1 MADGLAEALLGLN
14 VPASQSPYA
23 IGQQAIAQVTPNLI
37 TPYTSTGKAIGLS
50 LGSVLLQSLLAY
62 QARSSA
68 LQDTLQANTLAN
80 QMLKMQTPEER
91 TAFIGQQDV
100 SPVIGGRLSTLSTA
114 LTQQELAR
122 KAETDL
128 LKQKKIAELTAPA
141 EFYGTPEG
149 KTAWQQE
156 LERIKAESLAKY
168 AGLSGMY
175 GAKGSGDEKTISD
188 LRKEINQRPEVKEFS
203 KLKSAA
209 EVVAK
214 AAEDPSAVASMELVK
229 RAVHL
234 IEPGLA
240 ALQGETNAVRNSAS
254 IPGAWKASMEQALT
268 GQGGLD
274 PLVRDGIVKMAER
287 AYDVSKTKYDDISQF
302 YSKEAITRGV
312 DPERLFYLGKAPS
325 FTELKTKATANVEGD
340 IARLQAVLTNPQASE
355 ATKNAAIQEINRLL
369 GE

>member
-14 VPASQSPYA
+14 VSAADSPYA
-23 IGQQAIAQVTPNLI
+23 VGQQAIAQATPQLI

-80 QMLKMQTPEER
+80 QMLKLQTPEER
-91 TAFIGQQDV
+91 TAFIGQADV
-100 SPVIGGRLSTLSTA
+100 SPLIGSKLSTLATA
-114 LTQQELAR
+114 LTQQEQAR
-122 KAETDL
+122 KLETDL
-128 LKQKKIAELTAPA
+128 LKQKKIAELAAPA
-141 EFYGTPEG
+141 EFYATPEG
-149 KTAWQQE
+149 ETAWQKE
-156 LERIKAESLAKY
+156 LKRIEAESKAKY
-168 AGLSGMY
+168 SGLSGVY
-175 GAKGSGDEKTISD
+175 GGQKTEPAEKTVLD
-188 LRKEINQRPEVKEFS
+188 LRKEVSSKPEIKEFS

-234 IEPGLA
+234 IGSFPG
-240 ALQGETNAVRNSAS
+240 T
-254 IPGAWKASMEQALT
+254 WKAAMEQALT

-274 PLVRDGIVKMAER
+274 PAVRQGIIRMAER
-287 AYDVSKTKYDDISQF
+287 AYDVSKNKYDQVTGF
-302 YSKEAITRGV
+302 YEKEAIKRGV
-312 DPERLFYLGKAPS
+312 DPERITYLGKAPS
-325 FTELKTKATANVEGD
+325 FTELKSNATSNVEAD
-340 IARLQAVLTNPQASE
+340 IAKLEAVLNNPQVNESVKAMAQAKIAE
-355 ATKNAAIQEINRLL
+355 LL